1 MGRGHRKQGI
11 TPGAERYDAGLVP
24 VALKVGSL
32 HCSRFFLCFRQVV
45 MACFVPFMLV
55 ACAGHNPADDPRVRA
70 LPMVV
75 ELSSVPFF
83 AQQAY
88 QSAPASLASL
98 LGFQGETVTPGMVE
112 KALRLPEGE
121 VSLEQRIPVVA
132 HQHGLLVY
140 PLDGRLEDLLVQ
152 VAAGNPVLVH
162 LRQGYG
168 WLPSWRYA
176 VLVGFDREREVVL
189 LRLAGDR
196 RAQVGFAE
204 FAADWGAAGRWAV
217 LLQAPNVLPAEA
229 DVARWR
235 AAADALAA
243 SGQMEAATMARKQV
257 R

>member
-1 MGRGHRKQGI
+1 MRR
-11 TPGAERYDAGLVP
+11 
-24 VALKVGSL
+24 
-32 HCSRFFLCFRQVV
+32 SRFVACSRQVV
-45 MACFVPFMLV
+45 MACLVPFLLV
-55 ACAGHNPADDPRVRA
+55 ACAGHDPADDPRVRA

-83 AQQAY
+83 AQQTY
-88 QSAPASLASL
+88 QSAPASLAAL
-98 LGFQGETVTPGMVE
+98 FGFQGETVTPGMVE
-112 KALRLPEGE
+112 KALQLPEAE
-121 VSLEQRIPVVA
+121 ASLAQRIPVVA

-140 PLDGRLEDLLVQ
+140 SLDKHLEDLLVQ

-204 FAADWGAAGRWAV
+204 FAADWAAAGQWAV
-217 LLQAPNVLPAEA
+217 LLQAPNALPVAA
-229 DVARWR
+229 DMARWQ

-243 SGQMEAATMARKQV
+243 AGQVDAADMARKQV